1 MPYAPG
7 IQNRAGELLAR
18 GIEQGGEAISEAIEN
33 YGRKRDELKGYRQVA
48 LAMGLPS
55 EEVDKMSL
63 GDIKGKIMAN
73 EITTQR
79 QQQAQRQRAAAA
91 MQPFIQAFRENMTPK
106 LNPRMPAL
114 GDTYTSIASGD
125 VQGTV
130 TPGEAGP
137 AAALDALAA
146 NPDVMGAPAGADAF
160 TAALK
165 GSMTTPKQQPRV
177 LDIGGTKI
185 LWNPDTGRE
194 RQVVPLRAAAG
205 APGGGAARM
214 TEQERQAWPEID
226 YETEAWEQD
235 KTRSGTPI
243 PGRFISVDRKTGKYT
258 GKVAY
263 DPQNAPRP
271 GAAKTDLFD
280 DSPGGG
286 REPSALPKITSKMDF
301 DALESGAQY
310 IGKDGQTYQKP

>member
-1 MPYAPG
+1 MAYAPG
-7 IQNRAGELLAR
+7 IQNRAGEYWAR
-18 GIEQGGEAISEAIEN
+18 GIEQAGDSISNAIEE

-63 GDIKGKIMAN
+63 GTIKGKIMAN
-73 EITTQR
+73 EIVTQR
-79 QQQAQRQRAAAA
+79 QQLAQRQRAVAAI
-91 MQPFIQAFRENMTPK
+91 QPFIAAFRSNMTPK
-106 LNPRMPAL
+106 LNARMPAL
-114 GDTYTSIASGD
+114 GDTYSSIASGD
-125 VQGTV
+125 VPGDV

-146 NPDVMGAPAGADAF
+146 NPDALQTPVGTDAF
-160 TAALK
+160 AAAMK
-165 GSMTTPKQQPRV
+165 GSMMTPKKQPRV

-185 LWNPDTGRE
+185 LWNPDTSWT
-194 RQVVPLRAAAG
+194 RAIMAPRTPAGASG
-205 APGGGAARM
+205 APGSRPNPAGMLDPDEELVPYTPPGSKAPVPGLYR
-214 TEQERQAWPEID
+214 RQKD
-226 YETEAWEQD
+226 
-235 KTRSGTPI
+235 
-243 PGRFISVDRKTGKYT
+243 GKYV
-258 GKVAY
+258 GWWQ
-263 DPQNAPRP
+263 DPQAQPRAT

-286 REPSALPKITSKMDF
+286 REPSALPKITSQKDF